1 MAHDRSAP
9 RPAMRPTGGSFW
21 YDPRFRA
28 VIYQILLIGGLVLL
42 AAYLISNTL
51 QNLDERGI
59 KSGFGFLQTQ
69 ASFDIG
75 EGWLPYNPEDSYW
88 YAFIVGII
96 NTIRVSVMG
105 VIIATA
111 LGIVV
116 GIARLSPNWL
126 IAKLASVYVESFR
139 NVPVLLQ
146 LFFWYQAVNI
156 VLPPNDR
163 PGNPLPNVY
172 FNSEGANFP
181 VLQLTTSNILI
192 VVALLVGCVGT
203 IVYKR
208 WANQR
213 QEATGVRPPVLW
225 PALAMI
231 VGLPLVM
238 FLVTGAALD
247 VDVPQRNVFGN
258 FEGGGR
264 ISPEFISLL
273 LGLSIYTSSFIAEI
287 VRGGILAVSYGQTEA
302 AMAIGLK
309 RGLVMRLVILPQAL
323 RVIIPPLTG
332 QYLNLTK
339 NSSLAVAIGY
349 PDLLSITNTS
359 LNQTGQAIECISI
372 MMTIYLSISLAT
384 AAFMNWY
391 NKRVALVER

>member
-1 MAHDRSAP
+1 MASDRSAP
-9 RPAMRPTGGSFW
+9 RPAVRPSGGSFW
-21 YDPRFRA
+21 YDPRIRA
-28 VIYQILLIGGLVLL
+28 ILYQVLLIGGLVVLGV
-42 AAYLISNTL
+42 YLVSNTL

-59 KSGFGFLQTQ
+59 KSGFDFLQTS

-88 YAFIVGII
+88 YAFVVGVV
-96 NTIRVSVMG
+96 NTIRVAFFGIV
-105 VIIATA
+105 IATV
-111 LGIVV
+111 LGIVI

-126 IAKLASVYVESFR
+126 IAKLSSVYVETFR

-146 LFFWYQAVNI
+146 LYFWYQAVN
-156 VLPPNDR
+156 VLLPPNDN

-172 FNSEGANFP
+172 FNSEGLSFP
-181 VLQLTTSNILI
+181 VLKLTTTNVLI
-192 VVALLVGCVGT
+192 IVALLVGCLGA
-203 IVYKR
+203 ILYKR
-208 WANQR
+208 WADGR
-213 QEATGVRPPVLW
+213 QQATGTRPPVLW
-225 PALAMI
+225 PSLAMI
-231 VGLPLVM
+231 IGLPVVM
-238 FLVTGAALD
+238 WLVTGGSLPI
-247 VDVPQRNVFGN
+247 DVPKRNLFGN

-287 VRGGILAVSYGQTEA
+287 VRSGILAVNYGQTEA
-302 AMAIGLK
+302 AVALGLK
-309 RGLVMRLVILPQAL
+309 RGQVMRLVILPQAL

-349 PDLLSITNTS
+349 PDLLSVTNTS